1 MHTDSIILMFINMI
15 MGTGMLIN
23 IVIATIM
30 VIPMII
36 HMIIHMSILTV
47 MIIHMDTTT
56 ITTRTCITRIAPQPV
71 PCQRSVS

>member
-1 MHTDSIILMFINMI
+1 MHTDSIILMFITMI

-30 VIPMII
+30 VIPML
-36 HMIIHMSILTV
+36 IHMSILTV
-47 MIIHMDTTT
+47 MIIHMATTT

>member
-1 MHTDSIILMFINMI
+1 MHTDSIILMFITMIMI

-30 VIPMII
+30 VITML
-36 HMIIHMSILTV
+36 IHMSILTV
-47 MIIHMDTTT
+47 MIIYMGTTT

>member
-1 MHTDSIILMFINMI
+1 MHTDSIILMFITMI
-15 MGTGMLIN
+15 MGMLIN

-30 VIPMII
+30 AIP
-36 HMIIHMSILTV
+36 MIIHMSILTV
-47 MIIHMDTTT
+47 MIIHMGIIT

>member
-1 MHTDSIILMFINMI
+1 MHTDSIILMFITMI

-30 VIPMII
+30 VIPML
-36 HMIIHMSILTV
+36 IHMSILTV
-47 MIIHMDTTT
+47 MIIHTGTTT
-56 ITTRTCITRIAPQPV
+56 ITTRMRIKRRVAQPV

>member
-1 MHTDSIILMFINMI
+1 MHTDSIILMFITMI

-30 VIPMII
+30 VIPML
-36 HMIIHMSILTV
+36 IHMSILTV

-71 PCQRSVS
+71 PCQRSAS

>member
-1 MHTDSIILMFINMI
+1 MHTDSIILMFITMI

-30 VIPMII
+30 VITML
-36 HMIIHMSILTV
+36 IHMSILTV
-47 MIIHMDTTT
+47 MIIHTGTTT

-71 PCQRSVS
+71 PCQQSAS

>member
-1 MHTDSIILMFINMI
+1 MHTDSIILMFITMI

-36 HMIIHMSILTV
+36 HMSILTV
-47 MIIHMDTTT
+47 MIIHMGIIT

>member
-1 MHTDSIILMFINMI
+1 MHTDSIILMFITMI

-30 VIPMII
+30 VIP
-36 HMIIHMSILTV
+36 